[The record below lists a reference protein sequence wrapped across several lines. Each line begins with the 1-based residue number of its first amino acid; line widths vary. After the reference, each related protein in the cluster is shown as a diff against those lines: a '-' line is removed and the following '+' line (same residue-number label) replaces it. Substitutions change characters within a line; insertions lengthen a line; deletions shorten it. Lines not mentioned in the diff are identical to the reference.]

1 MTNRTPDDI
10 RNSIK
15 SLVEEAE
22 QATVEDKKV
31 LEDIKNE
38 SLSPQPLEKDEF
50 DELGSQMERKSAN
63 FKKELVKETQDN
75 DIDLAGLLSDDVA
88 LAVRAELIRYS
99 EVFDTDDTKDIIY
112 KAVSDSTRDMVREW
126 LDENLPDIAKEVINE
141 ALEKLASSSK

>member
-1 MTNRTPDDI
+1 MTNRTPEDI

-22 QATVEDKKV
+22 QATGEINPTSTERQQKIEPPD
-31 LEDIKNE
+31 
-38 SLSPQPLEKDEF
+38 PLEQEKF
-50 DELGSQMERKSAN
+50 DELGSQMKKKSET
-63 FKKELVKETQDN
+63 FKKELKKSTIES

-141 ALEKLASSSK
+141 ALEKLASSGK